1 MFGAKAQPASFL
13 GDFCNKICHKP
24 TYAVQQI
31 AALFDHLVGAREQV
45 RWHIETIAV
54 RL

>member
-1 MFGAKAQPASFL
+1 L
-13 GDFCNKICHKP
+13 CHKR
-24 TYAVQQI
+24 TSAR
-31 AALFDHLVGAREQV
+31 LFDHLVGAREQV